1 MTDENKR
8 LKEDLALLKKD
19 YGIEVELYDPE
30 EQPCCRRK
38 HREPDESAALIN
50 RLNRIE
56 GQIRGIRGM
65 LERDAYCADIL
76 TQSAAVSA
84 AMNGFNRALLNAH
97 LRNCVVRDIR
107 AGDDSVVDEL
117 TDLLQKL
124 MK

>member
-65 LERDAYCADIL
+65 LEKYCNFYIIIHNLRARIL
-76 TQSAAVSA
+76 
-84 AMNGFNRALLNAH
+84 R
-97 LRNCVVRDIR
+97 
-107 AGDDSVVDEL
+107 EE
-117 TDLLQKL
+117 
-124 MK
+124 